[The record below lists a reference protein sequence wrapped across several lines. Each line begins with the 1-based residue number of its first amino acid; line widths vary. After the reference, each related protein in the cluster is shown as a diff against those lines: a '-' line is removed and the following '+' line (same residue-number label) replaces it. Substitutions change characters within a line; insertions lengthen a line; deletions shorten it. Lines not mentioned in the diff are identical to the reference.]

1 MAKGFLGIT
10 LNDVV
15 NFGEGMIERDRQ
27 KTEKRLEDTKER
39 LIAERNNYLAMK
51 KNKYDSEIKEFETE
65 NKKSKAIQSVNNQ
78 FAGQEITASQWGQA
92 YLRETDATTYNNL
105 IKTYEGDNEGLQKAF
120 ASYYTPNLA
129 KFTPSTTRDIIDAN
143 SQEEI
148 KKITADY
155 GNQIKNARE
164 DSSLIAKLLG
174 ERNTK
179 ITDIKTNKD
188 EKGNGIIV
196 AQEVIKETKKEE
208 PSFTIKEQV
217 DSLSVPSKFIEKGKI
232 LDIRRELNKSDIQ
245 KTFSKAASSGV
256 VQFLNDNKIAKPQQ
270 FYKTTTTGEIEF
282 LQPAGM
288 TLNKQL
294 GELASGAIDS
304 FSNEK
309 IYLAS
314 NKKFSNV
321 PNVFNEANVVAKI
334 NDRTSNYTHI
344 EQPKLLFKDTEN
356 IVGIV
361 PWSIVDVNDTIGD
374 IKLVTKADKKAVAK
388 IYVDVLKEYT
398 AIYNKDKDNKIL
410 ETNQKFM
417 NDLQSELLQ
426 LRGNSSEVSRLI
438 QSGVYAKLKEL
449 TSGPPKSE
457 KRIKITN
464 PATGESQIKADTEA
478 NRALATSLGATFT
491 ELDSNN
497 TTDTNTKKQV
507 SEVVSGYMRPGKD
520 ILTPKIKAYQ
530 QQIKEQEG
538 EFGFTGG

>member
-1 MAKGFLGIT
+1 MAKNFLGIT
-10 LNDVV
+10 IEDVG
-15 NFGEGMIERDRQ
+15 NFATGMIERDRE
-27 KTEKRLEDTKER
+27 KTAKRLEDTKER

-51 KNKYDSEIKEFETE
+51 KSKYDSEIKEFEAE
-65 NKKSKAIQSVNNQ
+65 NKKSKAIQSVNSQ
-78 FAGQEITASQWGQA
+78 FAGQEITPSQWGQA
-92 YLRETDATTYNNL
+92 YLREVDSTTYNNL
-105 IKTYEGDNEGLQKAF
+105 IKTYEGDTEGLSKAF
-120 ASYYTPNLA
+120 ASYYTPQLV
-129 KFTPSTTRDIIDAN
+129 KYTPSTTRDIIDSN

-155 GNQIKNARE
+155 DKQIKNARE

-179 ITDIKTNKD
+179 ISNIQADKDKT
-188 EKGNGIIV
+188 GTGITV
-196 AQEVIKETKKEE
+196 AQEVIKATKKEE
-208 PSFTIKEQV
+208 PSFTVKEQV
-217 DSLSVPSKFIEKGKI
+217 DSLSVPAKFIEKGKVVE
-232 LDIRRELNKSDIQ
+232 IRRELNKSDIQ

-334 NDRTSNYTHI
+334 NDRTNNYTHI

-398 AIYNKDKDNKIL
+398 AIYNKDKNNKIL

-426 LRGNSSEVSRLI
+426 LRGNSSEVSRI
-438 QSGVYAKLKEL
+438 IKSAVYTKLKGL
-449 TSGPPKSE
+449 TPKPVGS
-457 KRIKITN
+457 IKIIN

-478 NRALATSLGATFT
+478 NRELAKKLGATIT
-491 ELDSNN
+491 EIDSNN
-497 TTDTNTKKQV
+497 TTDINTKKQV

-520 ILTPKIKAYQ
+520 VFTPKIKKYQ